1 MYGPKYFSFR
11 RSNGGTF
18 YSAKRVRASQEVPYM
33 SPSDSNAAQ
42 VEPFVL
48 SVPQIKPRAAKPA
61 WVSSLKQFEKPNA
74 MKVTLQLVDT
84 LIPYAALWA
93 LMYLTMS
100 WGLPY
105 WATLLVALPAS
116 ALMLRLFIFF
126 HDCCHGSYLAS
137 ELGMKIIGNILGVL
151 VFTPYAYWRHSHGV
165 HHSTAGNL
173 DRRGVGDVWTMTAE
187 EYADSTRFKRLQYR
201 LFRNPLIMFGLG
213 PIYSFLIMQ
222 RIPSHAS
229 KPNQVVSVLLTDL
242 ALAAI
247 VVTAGLTIGVKA
259 YLMIQL
265 PILLFGGAAGV
276 WLFYV
281 QHQFDPSYW
290 ERNETWESMESA
302 MQGSSYY
309 KLPKVFQWISASIG
323 LHHVHHLRPRIPNYN
338 LQLCLNE
345 IPELQLPNPLTLR
358 TSLRSVRL
366 KLWDEKR
373 KLLLSFREM
382 ALQMR
387 QGRPMA

>member
-1 MYGPKYFSFR
+1 MP
-11 RSNGGTF
+11 
-18 YSAKRVRASQEVPYM
+18 VPD
-33 SPSDSNAAQ
+33 SDTAQ
-42 VEPFVL
+42 AEPFVP
-48 SVPQIKPRAAKPA
+48 SPPQAKARTEKPA
-61 WVSSLKQFEKPNA
+61 WVSTLKEFEKPSTL
-74 MKVTLQLVDT
+74 KVTLQLVDT

-93 LMYLTMS
+93 LMYLTMR

-105 WATLLVALPAS
+105 WATLLLALPAG

-126 HDCCHGSYLAS
+126 HDCCHGSYLSS
-137 ELGMKIIGNILGVL
+137 ELGMKIIGNILGVI
-151 VFTPYAYWRHSHGV
+151 VFTPYAYWRYSHGV

-173 DRRGVGDVWTMTAE
+173 DRRGLGDVWTMTAE
-187 EYADSTRFKRLQYR
+187 EYAASTRFRRLQYR
-201 LFRNPLIMFGLG
+201 LFRNPFIMFGLG

-229 KPNQVVSVLLTDL
+229 KPSQVVSVLLTDL

-265 PILLFGGAAGV
+265 PILLLGGAAGV

-302 MQGSSYY
+302 MRGSSYY
-309 KLPKVFQWISASIG
+309 KLPRVFQWISASIG

-338 LQLCLNE
+338 LQRCLNE
-345 IPELQLPNPLTLR
+345 VPELQLPNPLTLGS
-358 TSLRSVRL
+358 SLRSVRL

-373 KLLLSFREM
+373 KLLLTFREM
-382 ALQMR
+382 ALQIR
-387 QGRPMA
+387 QSRPLA

>member
-1 MYGPKYFSFR
+1 
-11 RSNGGTF
+11 
-18 YSAKRVRASQEVPYM
+18 M
-33 SPSDSNAAQ
+33 SVSDSNAARA
-42 VEPFVL
+42 EPFVPAA
-48 SVPQIKPRAAKPA
+48 PQAKPRAEKPS
-61 WVSSLKQFEKPNA
+61 WVSSLKQFEKPSA
-74 MKVTLQLVDT
+74 LKVTLQLVDT

-93 LMYLTMS
+93 LMYLTMR

-105 WATLLVALPAS
+105 WATLLIALPAG

-137 ELGMKIIGNILGVL
+137 ELAMKIIGNVLGII

-187 EYADSTRFKRLQYR
+187 EYAACTRFKRLQYR
-201 LFRNPLIMFGLG
+201 LFRNPFIMFGLG

-247 VVTAGLTIGVKA
+247 VVTAGLTIGLKA
-259 YLMIQL
+259 YLLIQL
-265 PILLFGGAAGV
+265 PILLLGGAAGV

-309 KLPKVFQWISASIG
+309 KLPRVFQWISASIG

-338 LQLCLNE
+338 LQRCLNE
-345 IPELQLPNPLTLR
+345 IPELQLPNPLTLGN
-358 TSLRSVRL
+358 SLRSVRL

-387 QGRPMA
+387 QSRPTA

>member
-1 MYGPKYFSFR
+1 
-11 RSNGGTF
+11 
-18 YSAKRVRASQEVPYM
+18 M
-33 SPSDSNAAQ
+33 SVSDPNAAQ
-42 VEPFVL
+42 AEPFVP
-48 SVPQIKPRAAKPA
+48 SVPHMKLRAEKPA
-61 WVSSLKQFEKPNA
+61 WVSSLKQFEKTSA
-74 MKVTLQLVDT
+74 LKVTLQLVDT

-93 LMYLTMS
+93 LMLLTMT

-105 WATLLVALPAS
+105 WATLLIALPAG

-126 HDCCHGSYLAS
+126 HDCCHGSYLSS
-137 ELGMKIIGNILGVL
+137 ELGMKIIGNILGVI
-151 VFTPYAYWRHSHGV
+151 VFTPYANWRHSHGV
-165 HHSTAGNL
+165 HHTTAGNL

-187 EYADSTRFKRLQYR
+187 EYAASTGFKRFRYR
-201 LFRNPLIMFGLG
+201 LFRNPFIMFGVG
-213 PIYSFLIMQ
+213 PIYTFLIMH
-222 RIPSHAS
+222 RFPSRGS

-242 ALAAI
+242 AIAGI
-247 VVTAGLTIGVKA
+247 VVTAGVTIGIRA

-290 ERNETWESMESA
+290 ERNEDWESMHSA

-309 KLPKVFQWISASIG
+309 KLPKVLQWISANIG

-338 LQLCLNE
+338 LQQCLDE
-345 IPELQLPNPLTLR
+345 IPELQLPNPLTLG
-358 TSLRSVRL
+358 TSLKSVRL

-382 ALQMR
+382 AVQMR
-387 QGRPMA
+387 RGRTTA